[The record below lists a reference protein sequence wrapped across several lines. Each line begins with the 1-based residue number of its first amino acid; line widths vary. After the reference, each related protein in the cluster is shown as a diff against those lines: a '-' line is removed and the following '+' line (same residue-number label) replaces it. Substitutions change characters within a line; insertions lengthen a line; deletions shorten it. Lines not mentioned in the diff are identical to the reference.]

1 MSPFPAAEAR
11 VLDLWAKM
19 RSESM
24 PADPALVVDALAE
37 LPGPIRD
44 GIVAMVKAAKV
55 SSNGAAEQRVG
66 S

>member
-1 MSPFPAAEAR
+1 
-11 VLDLWAKM
+11 
-19 RSESM
+19 M

-44 GIVAMVKAAKV
+44 GIVAMVKAAKA
-55 SSNGAAEQRVG
+55 SWNRAAEQGVG